1 MPYLDNHLITLNS
14 SDAIQLNS
22 SYLSNVVFPFRGLLK
37 DDVNILRSYITLIN
51 AQIPVSFYI
60 IDATN
65 NTLGYYDPVANAYT
79 TISIAIGNYN
89 ASTIITALNAAII
102 ANSSIA
108 TFSFNPLNGK
118 ISVGSSLLVISGN
131 GQKGTTIGNVLGLGI
146 GGANNFTFPYPLNL
160 LGNNKLFI
168 NSSNLNNVAYT
179 SHNTGFST
187 CICTI
192 PINVPPYGLIQYSSL
207 TDQNKNI
214 LVNRVLDTIDIQVL
228 DLNNNFVNFNNA
240 NWSITIVLSI
250 ERMDANKFHI
260 QNFHNYLMED
270 QPIQPEEIEL
280 NPPEKDTDLEF
291 LMGGSGT

>member
-14 SDAIQLNS
+14 SDAIKLNS

-37 DDVNILRSYITLIN
+37 DDVNIIRSYITLIN

-65 NTLGYYDPVANAYT
+65 NTLAYFQPYTSAYKTIVIPV
-79 TISIAIGNYN
+79 GNYN
-89 ASTIITALNAAII
+89 ASTIVSALNAGVI
-102 ANSSIA
+102 ANGDTA
-108 TFSFNPLNGK
+108 TFSFN
-118 ISVGSSLLVISGN
+118 SLIGCIKVISTYTWYEN
-131 GQKGTTIGNVLGLGI
+131 GAYGSTISNILGLTRYS
-146 GGANNFTFPYPLNL
+146 NSFTFPYPLNL
-160 LGNNKLFI
+160 LGKSKLFI

-192 PINVPPYGLIQYSSL
+192 PVNVPPYGLIQYSSL

-228 DLNNNFVNFNNA
+228 DLDNNFVNFNSV
-240 NWSITIVLSI
+240 NWSITLCLSI
-250 ERMDANKFHI
+250 EKMDANKFHI
-260 QNFHNYLMED
+260 QSFNNYLGD
-270 QPIQPEEIEL
+270 SQPIQPKEMEL
-280 NPPEKDTDLEF
+280 NPPEKDKELEF
-291 LMGGSGT
+291 LSA